1 MNPRRVLTAVGA
13 GLTTFLLVAV
23 LVIELLAFEF
33 SGIIGLPVG
42 LLAGVAAFA
51 VLWSQLDDLSL
62 GIRRAASAYAAFGL
76 TILLQ
81 FALSY
86 VNIGRDI
93 FSLEVMTGVAVG
105 GAILVY
111 CGLWLV
117 DSGRVRGPF

>member
-33 SGIIGLPVG
+33 SAIIGLPVG